1 MARGNERGEVL
12 RDDEDGQI
20 RYDHRAGRYEF
31 ENPASSQWGAET
43 IYVLADVSDFK
54 GVLGEFIVVNRE

>member
-1 MARGNERGEVL
+1 M

-43 IYVLADVSDFK
+43 IYVLADAIEDFE
-54 GVLGEFIVVNRE
+54 GMLDEFTVVNGR

>member
-43 IYVLADVSDFK
+43 IYELADEIDLK
-54 GVLGEFIVVNRE
+54 GVLGDFTVVNGE